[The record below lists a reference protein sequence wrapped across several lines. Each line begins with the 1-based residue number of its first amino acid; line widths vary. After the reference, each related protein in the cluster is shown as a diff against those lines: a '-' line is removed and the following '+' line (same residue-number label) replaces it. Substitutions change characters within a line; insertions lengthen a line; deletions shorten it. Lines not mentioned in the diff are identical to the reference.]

1 MTSAPKALWGPE
13 SSMEVPAVH
22 LGHGFPLGV
31 GMPRVWV
38 AVADSSSIV
47 LQKLS
52 IQSLPSAIGSHLG
65 CLAD

>member
-1 MTSAPKALWGPE
+1 MVVA
-13 SSMEVPAVH
+13 VVH

-31 GMPRVWV
+31 GMSRVWF
-38 AVADSSSIV
+38 AVAHSSNIG

-52 IQSLPSAIGSHLG
+52 IQSLISAIGSHLG